1 MCCVFALSQALSGC
15 LHLQLSPSSSKLH
28 RPNPSLSTR
37 PNPSLSS
44 LSSSL
49 SISLTGAC
57 YCLLFSETVNGFV
70 LTGIQENAFVICF
83 FFFAGSHSRVFRLLQ
98 FSRSLISD
106 PSKLSLS
113 FGLTLLTTSQARK
126 LKLSP
131 SSLFLQTH
139 LMGCVYVSQA
149 LTLIWSHS

>member
-83 FFFAGSHSRVFRLLQ
+83 FFFLQAHTLESSDCCSSRGLSSQTLPSSHS
-98 FSRSLISD
+98 
-106 PSKLSLS
+106 
-113 FGLTLLTTSQARK
+113 
-126 LKLSP
+126 
-131 SSLFLQTH
+131 H
-139 LMGCVYVSQA
+139 LV
-149 LTLIWSHS
+149 SHS